1 MSTSFQG
8 ASGPSGHAGFGTAL
22 GKLAVSGSYV
32 APEQTLISLQ
42 QTPPEQPISH
52 QLRKLTVRL
61 LADVFNLRANELSG
75 GISNPLK
82 HCWRGTRYDSVFPT
96 KHPPD
101 RSEGVVCDEGT
112 DRRFVEIVR

>member
-42 QTPPEQPISH
+42 QIPPEQPISH

-61 LADVFNLRANELSG
+61 LADVFSLGLTN
-75 GISNPLK
+75 
-82 HCWRGTRYDSVFPT
+82 YSVVQAI
-96 KHPPD
+96 
-101 RSEGVVCDEGT
+101 R
-112 DRRFVEIVR
+112 